1 MISAEQSG
9 GVSVGFMKG
18 ILESPADK
26 DFDGSWTV
34 VDVRDVAAAHLLAA
48 EKQAAKGRWGYT
60 TSCCFLRG
68 CTILVH
74 EEAVGELCHDGN
86 KANSTLIS
94 ACCNV
99 FSSALWEAYA

>member
-1 MISAEQSG
+1 VGLSAAVDASSRGCGLHVSPATKCRAVLISYLLCCAVLFALQGPVISPEQSG

-48 EKQAAKGRWGYT
+48 ERQAAKGR
-60 TSCCFLRG
+60 
-68 CTILVH
+68 
-74 EEAVGELCHDGN
+74 
-86 KANSTLIS
+86 
-94 ACCNV
+94 
-99 FSSALWEAYA
+99 